1 MLSLRG
7 NTMRINE
14 RRLRS
19 IIRATLLHESSITQ
33 RAADLGF
40 AVCVTG
46 SPGSAGHLMLYDLQ
60 LLKNLVQFYINSKT
74 KESFEDV
81 LVDYIRPSE
90 EEPLINKVVQAGI
103 AWNPIEE
110 PCNYAKI
117 VQNVA
122 SIEGSKM
129 GPVVYELAMWLTG
142 GLASDR
148 FSVSAGASAVWKR
161 FELRTK
167 DVFNEP
173 FDDIDDP
180 KTPLVDDDC
189 IIQRQGEKRQHLDSS
204 YKLKEKPSGLDEML
218 RRHEEFEEFCNDA
231 GIDNIAFLIFLRY
244 TQLFA
249 ARYDY

>member
-1 MLSLRG
+1 MKI
-7 NTMRINE
+7 TE
-14 RRLRS
+14 HRLRS
-19 IIRATLLHESSITQ
+19 IIRATLLQESSITQ

-60 LLKNLVQFYINSKT
+60 LFKKLVKSYIDSKT
-74 KESFEDV
+74 ENSLDEFLGET
-81 LVDYIRPSE
+81 
-90 EEPLINKVVQAGI
+90 PLRNKIVQAGI

-122 SIEGSKM
+122 SAKGSKM

-148 FSVSAGASAVWKR
+148 FSVTPDASAVWEK
-161 FELRTK
+161 FESRP
-167 DVFNEP
+167 DVIKEP

-180 KTPLVDDDC
+180 KTLPIDDDC
-189 IIQRQGEKRQHLDSS
+189 IIQREKEKRQYLDNS
-204 YKLKEKPSGLDEML
+204 YRLKGKPSGLDEMM
-218 RRHEEFEEFCNDA
+218 RRHEEFEEFCENT
-231 GIDNIAFLIFLRY
+231 GIGNISFTIFLIYSDLFSTRY
-244 TQLFA
+244 QE
-249 ARYDY
+249 RYV

>member
-1 MLSLRG
+1 MLSFRG
-7 NTMRINE
+7 NTMRLNE

-19 IIRATLLHESSITQ
+19 IIRATLLQESSITQ

-60 LLKNLVQFYINSKT
+60 LLKNLVQSYINSKT
-74 KESFEDV
+74 KESFENV
-81 LVDYIRPSE
+81 LFKSQFR
-90 EEPLINKVVQAGI
+90 NKIVQAGI

-148 FSVSAGASAVWKR
+148 FTVSADASSVWRR

-167 DVFNEP
+167 DVINEP

-180 KTPLVDDDC
+180 KTPPVDDDC
-189 IIQRQGEKRQHLDSS
+189 IIQREQEKRQHLDSS

-231 GIDNIAFLIFLRY
+231 GIGNIAFLIFLRY
-244 TQLFA
+244 YELFYE
-249 ARYDY
+249 RYD

>member
-1 MLSLRG
+1 
-7 NTMRINE
+7 MRLNE

-19 IIRATLLHESSITQ
+19 IIRATLLQESSITQ

-40 AVCVTG
+40 AVCITG

-60 LLKNLVQFYINSKT
+60 LLKNLVQSYINSKT

-81 LVDYIRPSE
+81 LVKSKFK
-90 EEPLINKVVQAGI
+90 NKIVQAGI

-148 FSVSAGASAVWKR
+148 FTVSASASDVWKR
-161 FELRTK
+161 FESRT
-167 DVFNEP
+167 DVIDEP

-180 KTPLVDDDC
+180 RTPSIDDDC
-189 IIQRQGEKRQHLDSS
+189 IIQRRGGKRQHLDSS

-231 GIDNIAFLIFLRY
+231 GISNISFTIFLLY
-244 TQLFA
+244 YELFA

>member
-1 MLSLRG
+1 
-7 NTMRINE
+7 MRINE

-19 IIRATLLHESSITQ
+19 IIRATLLQESSITQ

-46 SPGSAGHLMLYDLQ
+46 SPDSAGHLMLYDLQ
-60 LLKNLVQFYINSKT
+60 LLKNLAQFYINSKT
-74 KESFEDV
+74 KETFQNELTKSKFK
-81 LVDYIRPSE
+81 
-90 EEPLINKVVQAGI
+90 NKIVQAGI

-110 PCNYAKI
+110 PCNYAKV

-129 GPVVYELAMWLTG
+129 GPVVYELAMWLTA
-142 GLASDR
+142 GLAPDR
-148 FSVSAGASAVWKR
+148 FTVSASASDVWKR
-161 FELRTK
+161 FELRTT
-167 DVFNEP
+167 DVVNEP

-180 KTPLVDDDC
+180 KTPPVDDDC
-189 IIQRQGEKRQHLDSS
+189 IINKQKGKRQHLDSS

-231 GIDNIAFLIFLRY
+231 GIDNISFTIFLLY
-244 TQLFA
+244 YDLFS
-249 ARYDY
+249 ARYDYDYNV